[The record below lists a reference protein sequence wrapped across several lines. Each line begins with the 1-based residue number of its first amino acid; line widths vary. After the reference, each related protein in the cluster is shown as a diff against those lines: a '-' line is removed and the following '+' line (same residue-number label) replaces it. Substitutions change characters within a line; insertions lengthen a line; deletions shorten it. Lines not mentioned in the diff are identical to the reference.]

1 MYMRGNFTCVFH
13 IIDTLTSLTYFLA
26 ISLKELE
33 GKKIIVFIFVDD

>member
-1 MYMRGNFTCVFH
+1 VVLLKEKVSFAFL
-13 IIDTLTSLTYFLA
+13 DTSTSLTYFLA